1 MAKLKKKFKIYKY
14 DVFTN
19 SYGQQKT
26 EPRYVGCTMAVS
38 EKQAINN
45 YLYRNNITYSQ
56 LYAETGADSDWTV
69 EFLAKEA

>member
-1 MAKLKKKFKIYKY
+1 MARLKKKFKIYKY

-26 EPRYVGCTMAVS
+26 EPSYVGCTMAVS

-56 LYAETGADSDWTV
+56 LYTETGADSDWTV